1 MPTLIVEDGS
11 TVTDANS
18 YIDTAYL
25 DSYAS
30 DRNLTIPTVEADKET
45 AILLAMDYIES
56 FRMKFTGYKAT
67 DTQSLQWPRKYAW
80 IDCIEFADD
89 EIPNELKKA
98 VAQLVVE
105 QQTYPL
111 YPIPLTSSVEGAV
124 TEKTIGPLTKKYS
137 SVHSSVV
144 SSRTPIAFAAV
155 LTLLKP
161 LFKNAGQIAVE
172 RV

>member
-11 TVTDANS
+11 IVTDANS

-30 DRNLTIPTVEADKET
+30 DRNLTIPTVEVDKET

-56 FRMKFTGYKAT
+56 FRMRFTGSKAT
-67 DTQSLQWPRKYAW
+67 ELQSLQWPRKYAW
-80 IDCIEFADD
+80 VDCYEFADD

-105 QQTYPL
+105 QQTHPL
-111 YPIPLTSSVEGAV
+111 YPVPLTSSFQGAV
-124 TEKTIGPLTKKYS
+124 TETSIGPLTKKYS
-137 SVHSSVV
+137 SSHSAVV
-144 SSRTPIAFAAV
+144 SSRTPIAFATV
-155 LTLLKP
+155 LALLNP
-161 LFKNAGQIAVE
+161 LFNNSGQLTVK